1 MCLIDY
7 LNLANKNGLPNI
19 RGDSDVQELFRRT
32 KNFMCAGHNIALLTP
47 HQLSGDA
54 LDLKRQGNK
63 MLAQQVSDGSYYAD
77 CRGLYRE
84 PELEIA
90 VDIVKDNGTKY
101 QVFARGKHR
110 GQNDTPEEHKSIYF
124 TIRTSRWFKIRHQ
137 WK

>member
-1 MCLIDY
+1 
-7 LNLANKNGLPNI
+7 
-19 RGDSDVQELFRRT
+19 
-32 KNFMCAGHNIALLTP
+32 
-47 HQLSGDA
+47 
-54 LDLKRQGNK
+54 

-110 GQNDTPEEHKSIYF
+110 GQMILQKNIKYSSYHL
-124 TIRTSRWFKIRHQ
+124 HQ
-137 WK
+137 